1 MSSASIKAEIDK
13 LSAELEEKKKLLK
26 QIEEAIKAVD
36 SAWAGVNDTG
46 YKNSFGF
53 IKNNSSNYWN
63 VVDKSGNSCGD
74 VVSFNDSLDDLS
86 EEISGGEVA
95 SAMGEVMAKAAEKM
109 AELQEQIATLE
120 AEIARLEELY
130 QQALAEEEAARK
142 AAEEA
147 LSRAEADGSEIN

>member
-1 MSSASIKAEIDK
+1 M
-13 LSAELEEKKKLLK
+13 
-26 QIEEAIKAVD
+26 
-36 SAWAGVNDTG
+36 
-46 YKNSFGF
+46 
-53 IKNNSSNYWN
+53 
-63 VVDKSGNSCGD
+63 DKSGNSCGD